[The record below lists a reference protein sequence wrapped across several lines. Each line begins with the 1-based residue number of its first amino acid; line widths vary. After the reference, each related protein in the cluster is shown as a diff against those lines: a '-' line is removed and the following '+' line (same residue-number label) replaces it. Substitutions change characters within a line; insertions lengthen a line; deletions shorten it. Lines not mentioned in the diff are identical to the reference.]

1 MCVCVRADSRVIGFG
16 VEGFRVRAFG
26 LRLDAST
33 LNGKGI
39 DFRKV
44 CVCVFVRLIGYLIV
58 FCLLCMASNHF

>member
-1 MCVCVRADSRVIGFG
+1 MCVRADSRVIGFG

-44 CVCVFVRLIGYLIV
+44 CVCVRSSDRLSD
-58 FCLLCMASNHF
+58 CLLLVMYGL

>member
-1 MCVCVRADSRVIGFG
+1 MCVRADSRVIGFG

-44 CVCVFVRLIGYLIV
+44 CVCVCSFV
-58 FCLLCMASNHF
+58 